1 MILEITVYLILGAV
15 VGLLAGLLGVG
26 GGLVIVPVLAGIFL
40 WLNLPQE
47 FIMHLALGT
56 SLASILFTSVASV
69 YSHHQHGAV
78 SWVQAVK
85 LTPGILIGAWFGGVF
100 AGALSS
106 DILKPLFAIFELL
119 VATYMLTGTRTRVH
133 NTHPSIINFSSSG
146 GVIGFISSVV
156 GIGGGSLTVPWLMWH
171 GSSIH
176 KAIATSAAV
185 GFPIALGGTLS
196 YLYSGWNQTQLPQ
209 YSAGFIYLPALTGI
223 VISSMI
229 FAPLGAHLAHKLDVR
244 KLKQVF
250 AFMLIGLAGYLFVG
264 N

>member
-15 VGLLAGLLGVG
+15 VGILAGLLGVG
-26 GGLVIVPVLAGIFL
+26 GGLVIVPVLAAIFL
-40 WLNLPQE
+40 WQDLPHE
-47 FIMHLALGT
+47 FIMHMALGT

-78 SWVQAVK
+78 SWSRAIK
-85 LTPGILIGAWFGGVF
+85 LTPGILIGAWFGGLF

-106 DILKPLFAIFELL
+106 DILKPLFAVFELL
-119 VATYMLTGTRTRVH
+119 VAAYMLKGSRARVR
-133 NTHPSIINFSSSG
+133 NTHPSIMNFSSSG
-146 GVIGFISSVV
+146 GLIGFISSIV

-171 GSSIH
+171 GSRIH

-196 YLYSGWNQTQLPQ
+196 YLYSGWNQPLLPQ
-209 YSAGFIYLPALTGI
+209 YSAGFIYLPALSGI
-223 VISSMI
+223 VLSSVI
-229 FAPLGAHLAHKLDVR
+229 FAPLGANLAHKLDVK
-244 KLKQVF
+244 KLKRVF
-250 AFMLIGLAGYLFVG
+250 AFLLIGLAGYLFVA